1 MNVNFIGYVGGKFY
15 LKEKIYSIL
24 PNHTIFVEPFGGAAN
39 VLLNK
44 PPSKVE
50 VYNDLDKNLANLF
63 YVLSFHYDEFYKK
76 VKFLIYSRE
85 IFNVI
90 KKEIENTKIQSIP
103 DVDRA
108 VKVFYLHNTSFSG
121 TGTSFA
127 YGLAKS
133 RAVIYNRKIK
143 KLESISKR
151 LRDVLIEALDFE
163 EVIKKY
169 DTEDTLFFL
178 DPPYFGTEFY
188 YSTSDLFFEYEDH
201 LRLLQL
207 VKNIKGKFILTTYEN
222 ELYSTEL
229 KDFNLITFDAVKYS
243 TATTKLTANKKK
255 LRAKEFVYFNFDL
268 QQDLFKDNLTKT
280 KKFF

>member
-1 MNVNFIGYVGGKFY
+1 MNINFIGYVGGKFY

-24 PNHTIFVEPFGGAAN
+24 PNHTIFVEVFGGAAN

-50 VYNDLDKNLANLF
+50 VYNDLNKDLTNLF

-151 LRDVLIEALDFE
+151 LKDVLIEALDFE

-169 DTEDTLFFL
+169 DTKDTLFFL

-229 KDFNLITFDAVKYS
+229 KDFNLITFDVVKYS

>member
-1 MNVNFIGYVGGKFY
+1 MNFNVINYVGGKYF
-15 LKEKIYSIL
+15 LKNKINSIL
-24 PNHTIFVEPFGGAAN
+24 PKHDLFVEVFGGGASI
-39 VLLNK
+39 LLHK
-44 PPSKVE
+44 APSKIE
-50 VYNDLDKNLANLF
+50 VYNDLNKDLANLF

-76 VKFLIYSRE
+76 VKFLVYSRE

-121 TGTSFA
+121 IGTSFS

-133 RAVIYNRKIK
+133 RAAIYNRKIK

-188 YSTSDLFFEYEDH
+188 YSADDLSFRYEDH
-201 LRLLQL
+201 IRLLDL
-207 VKNIKGKFILTTYEN
+207 TKNIQGKFILTTYEN
-222 ELYSTEL
+222 ELYSREL
-229 KDFNLITFDAVKYS
+229 KDFNLVTFDVAKHS
-243 TATTKLTANKKK
+243 CGLTKLSKNSERP
-255 LRAKEFVYFNFDL
+255 RAREFVYFNFDL
-268 QQDLFKDNLTKT
+268 QQDLF
-280 KKFF
+280 